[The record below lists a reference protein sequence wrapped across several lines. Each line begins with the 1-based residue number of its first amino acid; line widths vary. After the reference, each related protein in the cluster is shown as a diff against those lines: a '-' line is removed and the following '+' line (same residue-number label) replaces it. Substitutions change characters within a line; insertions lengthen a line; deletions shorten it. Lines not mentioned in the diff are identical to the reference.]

1 MKSETKVIKKKRII
15 PTIIYILAFLMIAY
29 VLRVDYQ
36 IYKNNQNAFV
46 DIYED
51 KLKEEEKDSSTLNLQ
66 THDLEVLGMLYVPRI
81 DLSLPIYNTKS
92 ENEME
97 SMDKQTRAENYGTA
111 LWYKLDDLN
120 KGNGT
125 RALLSS
131 HNGLSIGELFTSLP
145 KLKMNDKFYIKL
157 KGVEEPLTYQ
167 IFEMDK
173 TLPNGSTIKRDT
185 LNDDGTI
192 NRIVYDEST
201 GKYQNALIKEHKG
214 LEDNENVILKDE
226 AKDIKSSTYFDDSK
240 ELVTLQT
247 CVPIFVNSHR
257 LLMTGERVAYDGKVL
272 KQNSSLGL
280 TQILFFVVIAII
292 ILLIIKLI
300 VDIINNVKFRKI
312 KKQQLGKNQLN

>member
-1 MKSETKVIKKKRII
+1 MKNETKTIKKKKII
-15 PTIIYILAFLMIAY
+15 PTIIYIIAFLMIGY

-51 KLKEEEKDSSTLNLQ
+51 KLKEEDKDSSKLNFQ
-66 THDLEVLGMLYVPRI
+66 THDLEVLGVLYVPRI
-81 DLSLPIYNTKS
+81 DLTLPIYNTRS

-97 SMDKQTRAENYGTA
+97 SVDKQARAENYGAA

-125 RALLSS
+125 RSLLSS

-157 KGVEEPLTYQ
+157 KGVEEPLAYQ

-185 LNDDGTI
+185 LNGDGTVS
-192 NRIVYDEST
+192 RIIYDENT
-201 GKYQNALIKEHKG
+201 KKYQNALIKEHKDF
-214 LEDNENVILKDE
+214 EDNKNVILKDE
-226 AKDIKSSTYFDDSK
+226 VEDIKSSTYLDNNK

-257 LLMTGERVAYDGKVL
+257 LLVTGERVAYDGKIL

-300 VDIINNVKFRKI
+300 VDIVNNIRFRKI
-312 KKQQLGKNQLN
+312 KK